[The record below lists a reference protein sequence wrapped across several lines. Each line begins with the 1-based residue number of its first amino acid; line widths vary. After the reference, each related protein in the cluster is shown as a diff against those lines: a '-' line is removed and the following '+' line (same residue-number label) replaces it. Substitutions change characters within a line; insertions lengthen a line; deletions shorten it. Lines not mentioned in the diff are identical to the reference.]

1 MDLKPCFAGLQRPF
15 RRTIQIIAVS
25 TVEETKLQRQTGW
38 IPTSNIL
45 YVFIY
50 IYIYNNCELVTEA
63 PWSQAPI
70 SCTCKAAAAQLFSPN
85 RTAYAMFRQPRRVAT
100 KPRTLWLPRYRSHPP
115 QRLWRL
121 PEPNTF
127 GRTCI
132 VLCWKVSG
140 SCIPW
145 LKLHEERFPVKHG
158 HDWSN
163 VDISHSQNFKSFL
176 TLSTFDQY
184 WNGAT
189 SDDFVRMHG
198 LLKLHQSRGDSI
210 APFEGFPWGTWLP
223 LLWLMSLLIVPL
235 NVPNVILYLRL
246 ICPL

>member
-1 MDLKPCFAGLQRPF
+1 
-15 RRTIQIIAVS
+15 
-25 TVEETKLQRQTGW
+25 
-38 IPTSNIL
+38 
-45 YVFIY
+45 
-50 IYIYNNCELVTEA
+50 
-63 PWSQAPI
+63 
-70 SCTCKAAAAQLFSPN
+70 
-85 RTAYAMFRQPRRVAT
+85 MFRQPRRVAT

-163 VDISHSQNFKSFL
+163 VDISLINIYIYKHIQYTHQRLIRLPKVTRRARKKRGRSPRRRHRWAEFCFKSDPERPRRTMKNWNLLSL
-176 TLSTFDQY
+176 TIKNGGEWRFGAMKTAGFTKNRAEKHALTILKWGYEANIILS
-184 WNGAT
+184 
-189 SDDFVRMHG
+189 
-198 LLKLHQSRGDSI
+198 
-210 APFEGFPWGTWLP
+210 
-223 LLWLMSLLIVPL
+223 
-235 NVPNVILYLRL
+235 
-246 ICPL
+246 